1 MLKRMLICSWLVLCL
16 SAGLTFGQYDVHYS
30 VGIRYQLGM
39 WDFPDTEYYY
49 KTADDFYNDV
59 RTVRK
64 MQTGNLYGPT
74 ASISYQK
81 YGFSLTYLTGSW
93 NLPTIRSGA
102 VIPIDEYNGF
112 QLYTDFD
119 QTFKRSDLVVTASYQ
134 IIPRLSAFVGY
145 KNLTLKVENKFK
157 DVPDAN
163 SEDKS
168 TGSGVGGGL
177 SGSLQ
182 LAPKFH
188 GYATLGYMHLGG
200 DLDTE
205 NLIAEG
211 GLRLYFGTTPIYGS
225 FGYRYESFDS
235 GDTIL
240 SGPVLTVAY
249 YH

>member
-1 MLKRMLICSWLVLCL
+1 MLICSWLVLCL

-30 VGIRYQLGM
+30 VGIRYQLAS
-39 WDFPDTEYYY
+39 WDY
-49 KTADDFYNDV
+49 KGIYTHDV
-59 RTVRK
+59 NGDSSK
-64 MQTGNLYGPT
+64 LGSKTGNLFGPVL
-74 ASISYQK
+74 SISTQK
-81 YGFSLTYLTGSW
+81 ISFSITYLLGSW
-93 NLPTIRSGA
+93 KYDN
-102 VIPIDEYNGF
+102 IDTYIIFYDPYYGYF
-112 QLYTDFD
+112 YDSDILGLTS
-119 QTFKRSDLVVTASYQ
+119 KRTDLVITAAYQ
-134 IIPRLSAFVGY
+134 VIPRLSVFLGY
-145 KNLTLKVENKFK
+145 KYLQLKHEFRYLNYPEVNE
-157 DVPDAN
+157 DV
-163 SEDKS
+163 K
-168 TGSGVGGGL
+168 GSGSGIGAGL